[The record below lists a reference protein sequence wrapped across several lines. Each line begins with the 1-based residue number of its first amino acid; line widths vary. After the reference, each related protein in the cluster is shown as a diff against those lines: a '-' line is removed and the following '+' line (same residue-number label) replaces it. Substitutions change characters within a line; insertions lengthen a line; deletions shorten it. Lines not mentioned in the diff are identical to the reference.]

1 MKTLIQENGGAP
13 LFAEIRPVLRPADLV
28 ELRLLEQ
35 SNYSDELLV
44 KLRIVLTPEERK
56 RLKELL

>member
-13 LFAEIRPVLRPADLV
+13 LFAEIRPVLRPSDLV

-35 SNYSDELLV
+35 SNYSEELLV
-44 KLRIVLTPEERK
+44 KLSIILTPEERQ
-56 RLKELL
+56 RLKAAL